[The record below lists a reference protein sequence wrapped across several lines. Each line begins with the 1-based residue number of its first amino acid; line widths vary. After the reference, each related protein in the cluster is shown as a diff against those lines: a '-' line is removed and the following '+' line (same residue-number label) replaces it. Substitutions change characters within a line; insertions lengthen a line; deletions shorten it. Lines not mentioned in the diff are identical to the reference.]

1 MICFLC
7 GFKSNVLDDL
17 KKHYVNYHKINANN
31 FFFLKLFTKQNSL
44 ICKECARCNKFL
56 TTDLSMTKHNFLKHH
71 NDGERKPAEYKPID
85 IIKRGEI
92 TLYQITYDK
101 HSDEYN
107 FFDSEEIVEDFLFNI
122 ENLYKPLS
130 NVMFKADF
138 AIVNIQAAPIVS
150 NDISDIKN
158 IRSWSTEVYKSTY
171 LNDFVISGI
180 RKDILKGVINNNLT
194 GSSWHFNR
202 FHYLNF
208 KVVEIDKKINV

>member
-1 MICFLC
+1 
-7 GFKSNVLDDL
+7 
-17 KKHYVNYHKINANN
+17 
-31 FFFLKLFTKQNSL
+31 
-44 ICKECARCNKFL
+44 
-56 TTDLSMTKHNFLKHH
+56 
-71 NDGERKPAEYKPID
+71 
-85 IIKRGEI
+85 
-92 TLYQITYDK
+92 
-101 HSDEYN
+101 
-107 FFDSEEIVEDFLFNI
+107 
-122 ENLYKPLS
+122 
-130 NVMFKADF
+130 MFKADF

-158 IRSWSTEVYKSTY
+158 LRSWSTEVYKSTY